1 MKTLPDFCQQRLVAT
16 RSGAHAAHLRKRG
29 QMSLSVALAAVAS
42 LGAPAIGM
50 AQAGAAETP
59 PPTVRTTTSAPA
71 LSLTDALREG
81 DQYGFANRI
90 AIANADADE
99 ARARLPLK
107 GILPTARVESGVVRT
122 TDPIGAFGT
131 TLRQRVVTAAAFD
144 PARLNDPAAISNVQG
159 GLVLEIPLFNA
170 DAYGALRS
178 TRAAAR
184 ASSAIADWTTITV
197 RVNVVGGQQR
207 AGPDPP
213 QVSIEVRAYY
223 GAVLATEKVS
233 MLVQARGAAD
243 AAVHQVQLMMQQGL
257 VTRADVLQAD
267 VRATDVA
274 SQLIGARNDA
284 RSAKQQLAVLLGRT
298 DGTLPVLPTAL
309 PADEAIRTLAA
320 LDTSAAAPSG
330 TIATRADV
338 RAAREAVA
346 AAEGDRTR
354 ATAMLLPRVNSF
366 ARYDWNA
373 PNGLFA
379 GHKNW
384 TVGVMASWALSS
396 GGSELA
402 DIAGAK
408 ARAVS
413 ARASEQAVI
422 AQVAADADA
431 TRRGVVV
438 ALERLDLA
446 ERAAMQSLEAHRL
459 VDKRYGAGLATIAEL
474 LGAESS
480 ATGAA
485 LAGSAA
491 RYALI
496 DAIATHRRAIG
507 ANPADLSTL
516 ETAR

>member
-197 RVNVVGGQQR
+197 RVNV
-207 AGPDPP
+207 
-213 QVSIEVRAYY
+213 VRAYY